1 MKRPKILPEPLVPW
15 HARAYD
21 GDMNSSR
28 GREIAEQRRSGA
40 AGLHV
45 KWTKD
50 RANAEREAIQA
61 ELDAEEGDE

>member
-1 MKRPKILPEPLVPW
+1 
-15 HARAYD
+15 
-21 GDMNSSR
+21 MNKSR

-50 RANAEREAIQA
+50 RANADRAAIEQ
-61 ELDAEEGDE
+61 ELADQEDGDE